1 MNGDMEIIEGIKKHD
16 EKAFEKLVDV
26 YGGLIKSITAYH
38 MSAFREYQEECVNDI
53 LLSIWRNIKSYD
65 ERKNTLKNWIGAIC
79 KYKCIDYKRKYYKEN
94 FVELDETI
102 PVPDPTEKLIL
113 EQEIEMETEELL
125 SSLSPRDRELF
136 RRRYINEE
144 SVEEISRDMQLAPSV
159 LYNRL
164 SRGKKKLRN
173 TLRRSH
179 NET

>member
-1 MNGDMEIIEGIKKHD
+1 MLFCIWNHIDQYNP
-16 EKAFEKLVDV
+16 EKN
-26 YGGLIKSITAYH
+26 S
-38 MSAFREYQEECVNDI
+38 
-53 LLSIWRNIKSYD
+53 
-65 ERKNTLKNWIGAIC
+65 LKNWIGAIC

-102 PVPDPTEKLIL
+102 PVADHPEKIIL
-113 EQEIEMETEELL
+113 EPELEVETNELL
-125 SSLSPRDRELF
+125 SSLSPKDRELF

-144 SVEEISRDMQLAPSV
+144 SIDEISSDMNLAPSV

>member
-1 MNGDMEIIEGIKKHD
+1 MDDRQLAAGIRRKEEEALD
-16 EKAFEKLVDV
+16 ELINQ
-26 YGGLIKSITAYH
+26 YGRLIKSIVTYH
-38 MSAFREYQEECVNDI
+38 LGDFYRDECINDV
-53 LLSIWRNIKSYD
+53 LFCIWNHIDQYNPK
-65 ERKNTLKNWIGAIC
+65 KNSLKNWIGAIC

-102 PVPDPTEKLIL
+102 PVADQTEKIIL
-113 EQEIEMETEELL
+113 AQGLEAETEELL
-125 SSLSPRDRELF
+125 ASLPHKDRELF

-144 SVEEISRDMQLAPSV
+144 SIEEISRDMKLAPSV

>member
-1 MNGDMEIIEGIKKHD
+1 MDDRQLAAGIRRKEEEALD
-16 EKAFEKLVDV
+16 ELINQ
-26 YGGLIKSITAYH
+26 YGHLIKSIATYH
-38 MSAFREYQEECVNDI
+38 LGDFYRDECINDV
-53 LLSIWRNIKSYD
+53 LFCIWNHIDQYNP
-65 ERKNTLKNWIGAIC
+65 EKNSLKNWIGAIC

-102 PVPDPTEKLIL
+102 PVADQTEKIIL
-113 EQEIEMETEELL
+113 EQELEVETNELL
-125 SSLSPRDRELF
+125 SSLSPKDRELF

-144 SVEEISRDMQLAPSV
+144 SIEEISRDMNLAPSV

>member
-1 MNGDMEIIEGIKKHD
+1 MDDRQLAAGIRRKEEEVLD
-16 EKAFEKLVDV
+16 ELICQ
-26 YGGLIKSITAYH
+26 YGRLIKSIVTYH
-38 MSAFREYQEECVNDI
+38 LGDFYRDECINDV
-53 LLSIWRNIKSYD
+53 LFCIWNHIDQYNP
-65 ERKNTLKNWIGAIC
+65 RKNSLKNWIGAIC

-102 PVPDPTEKLIL
+102 PVADQTEKIIL
-113 EQEIEMETEELL
+113 EQELQAETEELL
-125 SSLSPRDRELF
+125 ASLPPKDRELF

-144 SVEEISRDMQLAPSV
+144 SIEEISKDMKLAPSV
-159 LYNRL
+159 LYNHL